1 MGKEIWH
8 LIRVSSFNGVSL
20 PGRTIHCFPAGTQ
33 LNDANVTDNQDGTY
47 LIKIRYVEEGNG
59 VIAPKYD
66 IRDGSTL
73 VMPNIPLGV
82 AWRWFS
88 RFQVTQTPQNVSFS
102 GINDENG
109 NPLPAAIKN
118 AMVIL
123 SHVEGDRHFY
133 ITNVTDSGFTITAS
147 EAWGDDLPIYVN
159 VLVLV
164 GEA

>member
-1 MGKEIWH
+1 MGKEIWR
-8 LIRVSSFNGVSL
+8 LYRAADFNGVGQ

-33 LNDANVTDNQDGTY
+33 QDDANVTDNQDGTY
-47 LIKIRYVEEGNG
+47 LIKIRPANEGDG

-66 IRDGSTL
+66 IRDGATL
-73 VMPNIPLGV
+73 KIPNIPLGA

-109 NPLPAAIKN
+109 DPLPSDIKN

-133 ITNVTDSGFTITAS
+133 ITNVNDTGFTITAS
-147 EAWGDDLPIYVN
+147 ETWGDDLPIYVN